1 MGMCRDVKT
10 EPKQPPR
17 LGGNRAA
24 LFAYAIAGIDVM
36 AFFATGVSLVTYF
49 YGFMNF
55 SITESATAVTNFMG
69 TAFLLSLFGAFL
81 SDTYLSRFK
90 TCVLF
95 GCIEVVGYA
104 LLAVQAHFR
113 QLRPFPCKDVPLSQM
128 NQCESANKGQL
139 AILYA
144 GLYLVAIGT
153 SGVKAAAPPLG
164 ADQYDE
170 KDPKQAAKLSSYFNW
185 LMFFLTTG
193 ALFGVTFVVW
203 ISENQGWDWSFAVCS
218 IVVGF
223 SILFLTLG
231 KSLYRNNVTKGSPL
245 TRIMQVFVVAL
256 RNRNLRLPENE
267 HELHEIQDKE
277 ARYDTEILRKTEQF
291 KFLDRA
297 AINRTDQEASTSNAH
312 GPWKLCTVTQVEE
325 TKIVVRMLPIILSTV
340 FMNTCLA
347 QLQTFTIQQSTTMD
361 RKIHKFEV
369 PGASIPAIP
378 LLFMIILI
386 PIYERVFIPIA
397 RKFTG
402 IPTGIRQLQRIGVG
416 LVLSSLSMA
425 VAAIVEKHRKS
436 IAIKHNM
443 VESAAPLPMSVFWLG
458 YQYAIFGLADMFTLV
473 GLLDFFYSESSS
485 SMKALSTAISWSS
498 LAIGYYTSSIVVSV
512 VNKVSGGWLAN
523 NNLNKDKLDY
533 FYWLLAGL
541 SVLNFG
547 FYLLCASWY
556 KYKKVDVNPED
567 NVPSNKV
574 KEGKGKI
581 EMSIV

>member
-1 MGMCRDVKT
+1 M
-10 EPKQPPR
+10 
-17 LGGNRAA
+17 
-24 LFAYAIAGIDVM
+24 AGIDVM

-55 SITESATAVTNFMG
+55 NITKSATAVTNFMG
-69 TAFLLSLFGAFL
+69 TAFLLALFGAFL

-95 GCIEVVGYA
+95 GCFEVVGYA

-113 QLRPFPCKDVPLSQM
+113 QLRPFPCKDVPLSQL

-153 SGVKAAAPPLG
+153 GGVKAATPPLG

-170 KDPKQAAKLSSYFNW
+170 KDPKEAAKLSSYFNW

-203 ISENQGWDWSFAVCS
+203 ISENQGWDWSFAACS
-218 IVVGF
+218 IVVGLA
-223 SILFLTLG
+223 ILFLTMG
-231 KSLYRNNVTKGSPL
+231 KSLYRNNASNGSPI

-256 RNRNLRLPENE
+256 RNRNLPLPENE
-267 HELHEIQDKE
+267 HEIHDKE
-277 ARYDTEILRKTEQF
+277 SRNDTEILRKTDQF
-291 KFLDRA
+291 RFLDRA
-297 AINRTDQEASTSNAH
+297 TIMRTDQNTFTSSAH

-402 IPTGIRQLQRIGVG
+402 IPIGIRQLQRIGVG
-416 LVLSSLSMA
+416 LVLSAVSMA
-425 VAAIVEKHRKS
+425 VAAIVEKHRKTV
-436 IAIKHNM
+436 AIKHNM
-443 VESAAPLPMSVFWLG
+443 VESATPLPMSVFWLG
-458 YQYAIFGLADMFTLV
+458 YQYAIFGLADMFTFV
-473 GLLDFFYSESSS
+473 GLMDFFYSESSS

-498 LAIGYYTSSIVVSV
+498 LAIGYYTSSVVVSI
-512 VNKVSGGWLAN
+512 VNKVSGGWLDN

-567 NVPSNKV
+567 VLLS
-574 KEGKGKI
+574 KEAKGKI
-581 EMSIV
+581 ETNIV

>member
-1 MGMCRDVKT
+1 M
-10 EPKQPPR
+10 
-17 LGGNRAA
+17 
-24 LFAYAIAGIDVM
+24 AGIDVM

-55 SITESATAVTNFMG
+55 NITKSATAVTNFMG
-69 TAFLLSLFGAFL
+69 TAFLLALFGAFL

-95 GCIEVVGYA
+95 GCFEVVGYA

-113 QLRPFPCKDVPLSQM
+113 QLRPFPCKDVPLSQL

-153 SGVKAAAPPLG
+153 GGVKAATPPLG

-170 KDPKQAAKLSSYFNW
+170 KDPKEAAKLSSYFNW

-203 ISENQGWDWSFAVCS
+203 ISENQGWDWSFAACS
-218 IVVGF
+218 IVVGLA
-223 SILFLTLG
+223 ILFLTMG
-231 KSLYRNNVTKGSPL
+231 KSLYRNNVSNGSPI

-256 RNRNLRLPENE
+256 RNRNLPLPENE
-267 HELHEIQDKE
+267 HEIHDKE
-277 ARYDTEILRKTEQF
+277 SRNDTEILRKTDQF
-291 KFLDRA
+291 RFLDRA
-297 AINRTDQEASTSNAH
+297 TIMRTDQNTFTSSAH

-416 LVLSSLSMA
+416 LVLSAMSMA
-425 VAAIVEKHRKS
+425 VAAIVEKHRKTV
-436 IAIKHNM
+436 AIKHNM
-443 VESAAPLPMSVFWLG
+443 VESATPLPMSVFWLG
-458 YQYAIFGLADMFTLV
+458 YQYAIFGLADMFTFV
-473 GLLDFFYSESSS
+473 GLMDFFYSESSS

-498 LAIGYYTSSIVVSV
+498 LAIGYYTSSVVVSI
-512 VNKVSGGWLAN
+512 VNKVSGGWLDN

-567 NVPSNKV
+567 VLLS
-574 KEGKGKI
+574 KEAKGKI
-581 EMSIV
+581 ETNIV

>member
-1 MGMCRDVKT
+1 M
-10 EPKQPPR
+10 
-17 LGGNRAA
+17 
-24 LFAYAIAGIDVM
+24 AGIDVT
-36 AFFATGVSLVTYF
+36 AFIATGVSLMAYF
-49 YGFMNF
+49 SGFMNF
-55 SITESATAVTNFMG
+55 SITKSATAVTNFMG

-81 SDTYLSRFK
+81 SDTYLSRYK

-95 GCIEVVGYA
+95 GCFQVVGYA
-104 LLAVQAHFR
+104 LLTVQAHFR

-128 NQCESANKGQL
+128 NQCESAKKAQL
-139 AILYA
+139 AILYG

-153 SGVKAAAPPLG
+153 SGIKAAAPPLG
-164 ADQYDE
+164 ADQYGE
-170 KDPKQAAKLSSYFNW
+170 EDPKEAAKLSSYFNW

-203 ISENQGWDWSFAVCS
+203 ISENQGWDWSFALCS
-218 IVVGF
+218 IVVGLG
-223 SILFLTLG
+223 ILFLTLG
-231 KSLYRNNVTKGSPL
+231 KSLYRTNVTKGSPL

-256 RNRNLRLPENE
+256 RNRNLPLSENE
-267 HELHEIQDKE
+267 HELHEIQDKK
-277 ARYDTEILRKTEQF
+277 AKYDTEILRRTEQF
-291 KFLDRA
+291 KFLERA
-297 AINRTDQEASTSNAH
+297 AIMRTDQEASTSNAH

-378 LLFMIILI
+378 LMFMIVLI
-386 PIYERVFIPIA
+386 PIYEHVFIPIA

-416 LVLSSLSMA
+416 LVLSAVSMA
-425 VAAIVEKHRKS
+425 VAAVVEKHRKS
-436 IAIKHNM
+436 VAIKHNM

-485 SMKALSTAISWSS
+485 SMKALSTSISWSS
-498 LAIGYYTSSIVVSV
+498 LAIGYYTSSIVVSI
-512 VNKVSGGWLAN
+512 VNKVCGGWLAD

-556 KYKKVDVNPED
+556 KYKKVDVNSED
-567 NVPSNKV
+567 ALPSNM
-574 KEGKGKI
+574 EAKGNI
-581 EMSIV
+581 DMSIV

>member
-1 MGMCRDVKT
+1 MGMCRDVNT

-17 LGGNRAA
+17 VGGNRAT
-24 LFAYAIAGIDVM
+24 LFVYAMAGIDVM

-55 SITESATAVTNFMG
+55 NITKSATAVTNFMG
-69 TAFLLSLFGAFL
+69 TAFLLALFGAFL

-95 GCIEVVGYA
+95 GCFEVVGYA

-113 QLRPFPCKDVPLSQM
+113 QLRPFPCKDVPLSQL

-153 SGVKAAAPPLG
+153 GGVKAATPPLG

-170 KDPKQAAKLSSYFNW
+170 KDPKEAAKLSSYFNW

-203 ISENQGWDWSFAVCS
+203 ISENQGWDWSFAACS
-218 IVVGF
+218 IVVGLA
-223 SILFLTLG
+223 ILFLTMG
-231 KSLYRNNVTKGSPL
+231 KSLYRNNASNGSPI

-256 RNRNLRLPENE
+256 RNRNLPLPENE
-267 HELHEIQDKE
+267 HEIHDKE
-277 ARYDTEILRKTEQF
+277 SRNDTEILRKTDQF
-291 KFLDRA
+291 RFLDRA
-297 AINRTDQEASTSNAH
+297 TIMRTDQNTFTSSAH

-416 LVLSSLSMA
+416 LVLSAMSMA
-425 VAAIVEKHRKS
+425 VAAIVEKHRKTV
-436 IAIKHNM
+436 AIKHNM
-443 VESAAPLPMSVFWLG
+443 VESATPLPMSVFWLG
-458 YQYAIFGLADMFTLV
+458 YQYAIFGLADMFTFV
-473 GLLDFFYSESSS
+473 GLMDFFYSESSS

-498 LAIGYYTSSIVVSV
+498 LAIGYYTSSVVVSI
-512 VNKVSGGWLAN
+512 VNKVSGGWLDN

-567 NVPSNKV
+567 VLLS
-574 KEGKGKI
+574 KEAKGKI
-581 EMSIV
+581 ETNIV

>member
-1 MGMCRDVKT
+1 MVM
-10 EPKQPPR
+10 
-17 LGGNRAA
+17 
-24 LFAYAIAGIDVM
+24 AGIDVT
-36 AFFATGVSLVTYF
+36 AFIATGVSLMAYF
-49 YGFMNF
+49 SGFMNF
-55 SITESATAVTNFMG
+55 SITKSATAVTNFMG

-81 SDTYLSRFK
+81 SDTYLSRYK

-95 GCIEVVGYA
+95 GCFQVVGYA
-104 LLAVQAHFR
+104 LLTVQAHFR

-128 NQCESANKGQL
+128 NQCESAKKAQL
-139 AILYA
+139 AILYG

-153 SGVKAAAPPLG
+153 SGIKAAAPPLG
-164 ADQYDE
+164 ADQYGE
-170 KDPKQAAKLSSYFNW
+170 EDPKEAAKLSSYFNW

-203 ISENQGWDWSFAVCS
+203 ISENQGWDWSFALCS
-218 IVVGF
+218 IVVGLG
-223 SILFLTLG
+223 ILFLTLG
-231 KSLYRNNVTKGSPL
+231 KSLYRTNVTKGSPL

-256 RNRNLRLPENE
+256 RNRNLPLSENE
-267 HELHEIQDKE
+267 HELHEIQDKK
-277 ARYDTEILRKTEQF
+277 AKYDTEILRRTEQF
-291 KFLDRA
+291 KFLERA
-297 AINRTDQEASTSNAH
+297 AIMRTDQEASTSNAH

-378 LLFMIILI
+378 LMFMIVLI
-386 PIYERVFIPIA
+386 PIYEHVFIPIA

-416 LVLSSLSMA
+416 LVLSAVSMA
-425 VAAIVEKHRKS
+425 VAAVVEKHRKS
-436 IAIKHNM
+436 VAIKHNM

-485 SMKALSTAISWSS
+485 SMKALSTSISWSS
-498 LAIGYYTSSIVVSV
+498 LAIGYYTSSIVVSI
-512 VNKVSGGWLAN
+512 VNKVCGGWLAD

-556 KYKKVDVNPED
+556 KYKKVDVNSED
-567 NVPSNKV
+567 ALPSNM
-574 KEGKGKI
+574 EAKGNI
-581 EMSIV
+581 DMSIV